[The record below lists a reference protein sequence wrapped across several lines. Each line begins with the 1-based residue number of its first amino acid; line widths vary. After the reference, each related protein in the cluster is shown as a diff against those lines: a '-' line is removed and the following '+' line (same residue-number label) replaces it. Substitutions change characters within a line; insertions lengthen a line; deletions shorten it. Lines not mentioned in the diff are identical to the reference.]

1 MRLPEISKT
10 IQVPDNVDVSLE
22 GKKVYVKGANGSLT
36 RDFSFVTIAIE
47 GEGKKV
53 NVKGAKGS
61 LTRDFSFVPIA
72 IEGEGKNIRV
82 WAKWPRKKEAALVGT
97 IYSHIQNMITGVTKG
112 YSYKL
117 KIVFSHFPISVKV
130 QDKSILIENFTGE
143 RRARR
148 VKIIGDVKVKIEP
161 DDIIV
166 EGVNLEDVSQTA
178 ANIEQATRVRRK
190 DPRVFLDGI
199 YVYERNEGVA

>member
-10 IQVPDNVDVSLE
+10 IQVPDNVDVSMD
-22 GKKVYVKGANGSLT
+22 GKKISFKGAKGTLT
-36 RDFSFVTIAIE
+36 RDFSFAPVAIE
-47 GEGKKV
+47 GEGK
-53 NVKGAKGS
+53 S
-61 LTRDFSFVPIA
+61 
-72 IEGEGKNIRV
+72 IRV

-97 IYSHIQNMITGVTKG
+97 VYSHIQNMITGVTKG

-130 QDKSILIENFTGE
+130 QDKTVLIENFTGE
-143 RRARR
+143 RRPRR
-148 VKIIGDVKVKIEP
+148 VKTLGDVKIKVEAE
-161 DDIIV
+161 DIIV